1 MNRRLIFSLISF
13 LVFATSSFA
22 SDKNDNTEGLRIGI
36 DVGPSLPSTAL
47 VDVYDALGESSMVN
61 AYELATSLGYHVG
74 ARGRAGL
81 DDAVSLSFGVAYH
94 RFPSF
99 TLNLTDS
106 TGRRLSF
113 ATATNIVPI
122 NVGLAL
128 RAPISLFEPYIQG
141 DVLIVHHSTTISEG
155 DKSILLNLVDPG
167 VEVEPAYT
175 RFGAQLSAGIGMNIA
190 GMQPFVEFRYA
201 WTNLVG
207 RPDGEQQKAY
217 ASISVGLFF

>member
-1 MNRRLIFSLISF
+1 MNRRRILPLAVL
-13 LVFATSSFA
+13 LVIVTSGRA
-22 SDKNDNTEGLRIGI
+22 SDNHDNTEGLRIGI

-47 VDVYDALGESSMVN
+47 VDVYDALSESSTVD
-61 AYELATSLGYHVG
+61 AYNLATSLGYHVG
-74 ARGRAGL
+74 GRGRAGL

-113 ATATNIVPI
+113 STATNIIPV
-122 NVGLAL
+122 NVGLVL
-128 RAPISLFEPYIQG
+128 RTPISLFEPYLQG
-141 DVLIVHHSTTISEG
+141 DVLVVHHSTTISEG

-167 VEVEPAYT
+167 VEVEPSYT
-175 RFGAQLSAGIGMNIA
+175 RFGAQLSAGIGVNIA

-207 RPDGEQQKAY
+207 RPENEEQKAY